1 MSSIRVT
8 YSGLIGLVI
17 GLSSVITGMIF
28 ILIVTRSLTP
38 EELGTWGL
46 VGGLITYVIILEP
59 MISYWATREIARGT
73 ESGKTA
79 VISSGIFSI
88 VGILAFIVIAFFV
101 SESVD
106 VDTDILFF
114 ATLMIPFSF
123 LNRTLSSIA
132 LGSKPHVNSYGVII
146 FDIAKIP
153 TGLIFVYFMELG
165 VYGAILS
172 LVIAY
177 IPSIII
183 LVILLRNKLQNN
195 FNKDFIKNWIKRAW
209 LPSYIKFP
217 NMVVLDV
224 LIFSLITGSV
234 VGLSYWVA
242 AFTIGT
248 AVRHSSQITRAVY
261 PKLLSGGRKEYLQS
275 NLIMLIYFAFL
286 FMAISITF
294 AKPALFTLNPIYDVA
309 ILAVI
314 FITFRSFVKTLGS
327 SFTLAL
333 QGIEKVDTIQ
343 STQKDYL
350 KSKLF
355 YLPSIRLIR
364 RAVYLSTLGIGLF
377 LLIQSNASQIDLVV
391 YWAIIL
397 FVVEIPFTI
406 YYYYLVRKNFP
417 LSLDVVAIIKYLIIS
432 VGVFGG
438 IYFLMDRFLVY
449 TESIFEFL
457 PNVIPFLILGVLAYF
472 GLTYL
477 IDKKTRKLFNSVYL
491 EIKRKK

>member
-1 MSSIRVT
+1 VSSIRVT

-59 MISYWATREIARGT
+59 MISYWATRETARGT

-114 ATLMIPFSF
+114 ATLIIPFSF

-172 LVIAY
+172 LAIAY

-275 NLIMLIYFAFL
+275 NLIILIYFAFL
-286 FMAISITF
+286 FMAIAITF
-294 AKPALFTLNPIYDVA
+294 SKQALFILNPVYDVA
-309 ILAVI
+309 VTAVI
-314 FITFRSFVKTLGS
+314 FITLFSFIKMLGS

-333 QGIEKVDTIQ
+333 QGIEKVDTTQ

-417 LSLDVVAIIKYLIIS
+417 LYIDLISVTKYLAIS
-432 VGVFGG
+432 SGVFSG
-438 IYFLMDRFLVY
+438 IYLLMNEYLEY
-449 TESIFEFL
+449 NSNIFEF
-457 PNVIPFLILGVLAYF
+457 IPILCFYLFLGIFSYL

-477 IDKKTRKLFNSVYL
+477 SDKKTRKLFNSIIHV
-491 EIKRKK
+491 IFKK